1 MSEVSHS
8 PESARNFDALP
19 EVRKAALESFRETW
33 ASDEKPSPD
42 ENLRNS
48 GWTMTEESPDG
59 SSSTWEHQNF
69 PNVKIKE
76 TVQSLPGTNN
86 KATVLDT
93 RGYGSDEVV
102 DLKTMKFLGN
112 D

>member
-1 MSEVSHS
+1 MSETPHS
-8 PESARNFDALP
+8 LESTRNFDASP
-19 EVRKAALESFRETW
+19 EVRKVALESFKSAWDSEGGSSP
-33 ASDEKPSPD
+33 AESLEKA
-42 ENLRNS
+42 
-48 GWTMTEESPDG
+48 GWTQVKESPDG

-69 PNVKIKE
+69 PGVKVKE

-102 DLKTMKFLGN
+102 DLKTQKFLGN